1 MVIPAK
7 WIFVVCALKGSV
19 VGLPLTTRR
28 HSRRL
33 RKYIKISAPQK
44 RKFYSQINF
53 FICEITSRLLRDKN
67 FYLVVEFF
75 LLPREL
81 RLLPRNFIFIRMRI
95 IFHPHENLFSSHQTV
110 SPFASE
116 IFPIASDCK
125 SGRVRNF
132 SDRIRLQVRSH
143 RNFLW
148 SHQTASPV
156 ASEFFLIHKNKITC
170 FEVLFPKHVITFP
183 RIGNILSSPW

>member
-28 HSRRL
+28 HSRGL

-75 LLPREL
+75 LLPRKL
-81 RLLPRNFIFIRMRI
+81 RLLPWEFVLVPRELFFIRMRI
-95 IFHPHENLFSSHQTV
+95 YFRP
-110 SPFASE
+110 
-116 IFPIASDCK
+116 
-125 SGRVRNF
+125 
-132 SDRIRLQVRSH
+132 IRLLVHSRQKFFR
-143 RNFLW
+143 

-156 ASEFFLIHKNKITC
+156 ASEIFLIASDCKSG
-170 FEVLFPKHVITFP
+170 
-183 RIGNILSSPW
+183 RIGILSHPQKQNYMLRGFIPKACNHFPTHW